1 MKYPSEALF
10 SLHLEDDLVAFV
22 FPPSAV
28 LPAGAPIEVSL
39 SSWTCPPL
47 DVATR
52 R

>member
-1 MKYPSEALF
+1 MKYPSEAPL

-39 SSWTCPPL
+39 SS
-47 DVATR
+47 
-52 R
+52 